1 MSLALNFER
10 KCRTCG
16 TDILELTCGIP
27 IFGSGLQLDQKIHRY
42 LGLNVSIGSLF
53 EGKISIF
60 H

>member
-42 LGLNVSIGSLF
+42 LGLNVSIQSLIWW
-53 EGKISIF
+53 KIFIA